1 MTRTTASVIPC
12 RMTLAVT
19 IAVLSATC
27 QSAHPSSWHDAVE
40 RATSISPDARIVV
53 LDVATGRILAAHRL
67 DEASRTLAA
76 PGSTLKPLVLYSLL
90 AAGRWNAESRVAC
103 SRDLV
108 IAGHRLACPHPQ
120 APPFD
125 AHDALTWSCNT
136 YFAAVAH
143 SLTPGELGRLL
154 RPTGLLGPTALFA
167 PEATADFH
175 EPRTIEEE
183 QLTVLGVTG
192 IRVTPLELATA
203 YRWLALEM
211 ISHPDSVATRTVE
224 AGLRDSAKFGMAGE
238 ANVGDISIAGK
249 TGTAEGAIT
258 SRTHGWFVGFAPAQ
272 KPRAVIAIY
281 LSAAHGAD
289 AARIAGVIFA
299 NAPLEH

>member
-1 MTRTTASVIPC
+1 MLPPVASLLHTVSTRHHEPSRRRDPRSNRSYFTAFLPQVAGTPNPA
-12 RMTLAVT
+12 LHAAVT
-19 IAVLSATC
+19 W
-27 QSAHPSSWHDAVE
+27 SSPAIGWLV
-40 RATSISPDARIVV
+40 RI
-53 LDVATGRILAAHRL
+53 RR
-67 DEASRTLAA
+67 R
-76 PGSTLKPLVLYSLL
+76 
-90 AAGRWNAESRVAC
+90 
-103 SRDLV
+103 
-108 IAGHRLACPHPQ
+108 
-120 APPFD
+120 PFD

-136 YFAAVAH
+136 YFAAVAR